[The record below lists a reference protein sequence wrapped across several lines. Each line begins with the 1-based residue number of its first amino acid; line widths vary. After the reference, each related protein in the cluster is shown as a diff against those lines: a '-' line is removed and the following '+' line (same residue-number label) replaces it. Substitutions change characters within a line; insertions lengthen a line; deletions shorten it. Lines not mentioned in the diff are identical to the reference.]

1 VLVVSESSSPSSSAL
16 PSEPTVERLLVL
28 LAERDTVIEQ
38 LTAQVAALQARLG
51 QNPRNSSRPPS
62 SEGYGKPAPRSQRRS
77 SGRRPGGQDGSAGT
91 TLRQVAEPDR
101 VVEHAPAVC
110 GGCGAGLAG
119 APVVSV
125 EARQVFDLPPIA
137 LHILEHRLQHR
148 RCGCG
153 TVTMAGP
160 ADGVPAGVG
169 APAQYGPGVRAVA
182 TYLASAQH
190 LPLARTADTLADL
203 LGAPVSVGTVAAMV
217 AQAAAGLGSFT
228 EAVRGQLADAPVVH
242 FDETGLRVAGA
253 LAWVH
258 SASTDTLTQ
267 VTVHPRR
274 GIVAMRAA
282 GVLPALNGVAVHDGW
297 KPYRRYDRDPVTGR
311 GVVHGLCNAHHLREL
326 TAVTE
331 AATAHHRPG
340 EGQEWA
346 GEMARLLV
354 EIHHT
359 IRAGRDNGAAA
370 LSPSLLA
377 TYQARYDTILTA
389 GHEQNP
395 AAAGRRQSKAANLL
409 ARLDTQRA
417 DVLRFAT
424 DWTVPFDNN
433 LAERDIRMVKI
444 RQKISG
450 GLRTTSGAEAFCA
463 LRSYLSTARKQSHNT
478 LDVLRQLT
486 DGQPWIPQPRTC

>member
-1 VLVVSESSSPSSSAL
+1 MSESSLPSPS
-16 PSEPTVERLLVL
+16 PPEITVERLLVL
-28 LAERDTVIEQ
+28 LAERDVVIGQ
-38 LTAQVAALQARLG
+38 LTAQVAVLQARLG

-77 SGRRPGGQDGSAGT
+77 SGRRPGGQDGAPGA
-91 TLRQVAEPDR
+91 TLRQVSDPHR
-101 VVEHAPAVC
+101 VVEHAPQVC
-110 GGCGAGLAG
+110 GACGAGLAG

-125 EARQVFDLPPIA
+125 ESRQVFDLPPVA
-137 LHILEHRLQHR
+137 LQVLEHRLQHR

-153 TVTMAGP
+153 IVTMAGR

-169 APAQYGPGVRAVA
+169 APVQYGPGVRAVA
-182 TYLASAQH
+182 TYLAGAQH

-203 LGAPVSVGTVAAMV
+203 LGAPVSVGTVAAMLQ
-217 AQAAAGLGSFT
+217 QAAAGLGPFT
-228 EAVRGQLADAPVVH
+228 EAVRGQLAASPVVH
-242 FDETGLRVAGA
+242 FDETGLRVDGT

-274 GIVAMRAA
+274 GIVAMQAA
-282 GVLPALNGVAVHDGW
+282 GVLPALDGVAVHDGW
-297 KPYRRYDRDPVTGR
+297 KPYRHYDRDPVTGK
-311 GVVHGLCNAHHLREL
+311 GVLHGLCNAHHLREL

-331 AATAHHRPG
+331 AATQDGTPAAAG
-340 EGQEWA
+340 GADSQDWA
-346 GEMARLLV
+346 GAMSRLLV

-359 IRAGRDNGAAA
+359 VRDGRDLGASAVSDA
-370 LSPSLLA
+370 LLA
-377 TYQARYDTILTA
+377 TYQRRYQAIITA
-389 GHEQNP
+389 GHDQNP
-395 AAAGRRQSKAANLL
+395 PTAGRRQSKAANLL
-409 ARLDTQRA
+409 ARLDTQHA

-450 GLRTTSGAEAFCA
+450 CLRTTSGAEAFCA
-463 LRSYLSTARKQSHNT
+463 LRSYLSTARKQGHNA

-486 DGQPWIPQPRTC
+486 DGQAWIPQPRTC